1 MALVALFFCSFS
13 YSNAQVVGIQPS
25 PNSTYTTTPNLLN
38 PTVNSWVGT
47 VQGQNGGFVGG
58 TTPAFNPTT
67 NTIIFG
73 YTTATAAQTI
83 AINQA
88 LSGTGIQVGGYN
100 YSWNINN
107 DPTTGQYGTLTGRVV
122 LKDSGGNALQTYNY
136 NYPQQSGGFI
146 NYSGTQ
152 WFAQDYSLS
161 GLSNL
166 ELSFTGKDARFWAGY
181 YGPQVRTPSL
191 SLQYTVDP
199 CVTNPAYSP
208 SCPGYNN
215 VVTSSNLFTGTTG
228 TQAYAINQALA
239 FAGAGAT
246 IHGFNYGYT
255 YNVAARQC
263 AIFDLF
269 GFCLTGWNYSDAGV
283 ATVIT
288 DSNSATLFSESNTHN
303 GNNNGASGTYS
314 KQFRFSSSLPM
325 STLGG
330 FAMSPWTLGASSIT
344 NMYSEAV
351 YTADPCVSNPL
362 SSQSCSGYAAA
373 YLTQQ
378 CTLNSLYD
386 PSCPGYQTAQCNIN
400 PLYAQS
406 CPGYQAAYY
415 AQQCTLNAL
424 YDTGCPGYQQ
434 AYYNQQCAA
443 NPLYHTSCTGYAS
456 AYKTQQCNLDSLY
469 ATDCPNYAEAYVKKN
484 ILGIDNTGT
493 STTTKTT
500 ENKPSRTEAST
511 SISNDGRV
519 KTEVSKTGDSNV
531 DSVIETKATS
541 VSPDA
546 TATVQLAPSGGQQ
559 IVNTNTNTQ
568 GSTQSQ
574 QTNKTETRNASSS
587 SERQHSQQSARAEP
601 RSERSDQKSGTNE
614 GKSGREIREE
624 SRKEVNQK
632 AQQEMKRVENAVTFE
647 AQVAVQTNIIGA
659 MGFVP
664 GFSTYAQS
672 NVPDILQRQLQ
683 RQYARDVVD
692 NRVVGRKLFGG
703 SDRLHEEMVNEQ
715 YRK

>member
-1 MALVALFFCSFS
+1 MKKVLLLLLLSSSNLF
-13 YSNAQVVGIQPS
+13 AQVVGTQPS
-25 PNSTYTTTPNLLN
+25 PNATYNQTSNLLN

-47 VQGQNGGFVGG
+47 VQGQNGGFSGG
-58 TTPAFNPTT
+58 NTPAFNPST

-73 YTTATAAQTI
+73 YTTATATQTI

-107 DPTTGQYGTLTGRVV
+107 DSTTGQYGTLSGQVV
-122 LKDSGGNALQTYNY
+122 LRDAGGNALQTYNY
-136 NYPQQSGGFI
+136 NYPQQSGGFRT
-146 NYSGTQ
+146 YSGTQ

-166 ELSFTGKDARFWAGY
+166 ELSFTGKDATFWAGY
-181 YGPQVRTPSL
+181 YGPQVRNPSL

-215 VVTSSNLFTGTTG
+215 VITSSNLLPGTSG
-228 TQAYAINQALA
+228 TQAYAISSALSL
-239 FAGAGAT
+239 AGAGAT

-255 YNVAARQC
+255 YNVAGRQC
-263 AIFDLF
+263 AMFDLF

-288 DSNSATLFSESNTHN
+288 DSNSNTLFSESNTHN
-303 GNNNGASGTYS
+303 GNNNGTSGAFS
-314 KQFRFSSSLPM
+314 KQFRFSSSLPI

-351 YTADPCVSNPL
+351 YTADPCVSDPL

-373 YLTQQ
+373 YLAQQ
-378 CTLNSLYD
+378 CTLNALYD

-434 AYYNQQCAA
+434 AYYNQQCSI
-443 NPLYHTSCTGYAS
+443 NPLYHTGCNGYAS
-456 AYKTQQCNLDSLY
+456 AYKAQQCNLDGLY
-469 ATDCPNYAEAYVKKN
+469 ATDCPNYAEAYAKKN
-484 ILGIDNTGT
+484 ILGIDTTGT
-493 STTTKTT
+493 STTTKAT

-511 SISNDGRV
+511 TISSDGTV
-519 KTEVSKTGDSNV
+519 KTEVSKTGDSVV
-531 DSVIETKATS
+531 DSAIENKTTVTQDS
-541 VSPDA
+541 
-546 TATVQLAPSGGQQ
+546 TAPVQLTQPSGGNQ
-559 IVNTNTNTQ
+559 NANTQ
-568 GSTQSQ
+568 TSSQ
-574 QTNKTETRNASSS
+574 TSQNDTRKTETKTASSTN
-587 SERQHSQQSARAEP
+587 EKQQSQQSARTESRTAKNE
-601 RSERSDQKSGTNE
+601 SKSGSNE
-614 GKSGREIREE
+614 SKSSGEMRQAAQ
-624 SRKEVNQK
+624 QK
-632 AQQEMKRVENAVTFE
+632 AEQEMKKAESAATFE
-647 AQVAVQTNIIGA
+647 AQVAVQTNVIGA
-659 MGFVP
+659 MSFVP
-664 GFSTYAQS
+664 GFSSYAQA
-672 NVPDILQRQLQ
+672 NVPDLLQRELQ
-683 RQYARDVVD
+683 KQYGRGVVD
-692 NRVVGRKLFGG
+692 NRNVGRKLFGA
-703 SDRLHEEMVNEQ
+703 SDRLHEEMVNGQ
-715 YRK
+715 YR

>member
-1 MALVALFFCSFS
+1 
-13 YSNAQVVGIQPS
+13 
-25 PNSTYTTTPNLLN
+25 
-38 PTVNSWVGT
+38 
-47 VQGQNGGFVGG
+47 
-58 TTPAFNPTT
+58 
-67 NTIIFG
+67 
-73 YTTATAAQTI
+73 
-83 AINQA
+83 
-88 LSGTGIQVGGYN
+88 
-100 YSWNINN
+100 
-107 DPTTGQYGTLTGRVV
+107 
-122 LKDSGGNALQTYNY
+122 LK
-136 NYPQQSGGFI
+136 
-146 NYSGTQ
+146 
-152 WFAQDYSLS
+152 
-161 GLSNL
+161 
-166 ELSFTGKDARFWAGY
+166 
-181 YGPQVRTPSL
+181 
-191 SLQYTVDP
+191 YTVDP
-199 CVTNPAYSP
+199 CVANPGYSP
-208 SCPGYNN
+208 SCPGYNAII
-215 VVTSSNLFTGTTG
+215 SGNLLPGTTG
-228 TQAYAINQALA
+228 TQAYAISSALSL
-239 FAGAGAT
+239 AGAGAT
-246 IHGFNYGYT
+246 IHGFNYGYS
-255 YNVAARQC
+255 YNVPGRQC
-263 AIFDLF
+263 AMFDLF
-269 GFCLTGWNYSDAGV
+269 GLCLTGWNYSDAGV

-288 DSNSATLFSESNTHN
+288 DSNSTTLFSESNTHN
-303 GNNNGASGTYS
+303 GNNNGTTGTFS
-314 KQFRFSSSLPM
+314 KQFRFSSSLPI

-351 YTADPCVSNPL
+351 YTPDPCISNPL
-362 SSQSCSGYAAA
+362 SSQSCAGYAAA
-373 YLTQQ
+373 YQTQQ
-378 CTLNSLYD
+378 CTLNPLFD
-386 PSCPGYQTAQCNIN
+386 PACPGYAQAQCNIN

-469 ATDCPNYAEAYVKKN
+469 ATDCPNYAEAYAKKN

-511 SISNDGRV
+511 TISTDGKV
-519 KTEVSKTGDSNV
+519 KTEVSKTGDSAV
-531 DSVIETKATS
+531 DSAIESKTS
-541 VSPDA
+541 VTQDA
-546 TATVQLAPSGGQQ
+546 TVPVQLTQPSGGQQ

>member
-1 MALVALFFCSFS
+1 MMLVSSSLFAQQSPIAS
-13 YSNAQVVGIQPS
+13 YTA
-25 PNSTYTTTPNLLN
+25 TPNLLN
-38 PTVNSWVGT
+38 PTVNAWTGT
-47 VQGQNGGFVGG
+47 VQGQNGGYVGG
-58 TTPAFNPTT
+58 NTPAFNPST

-107 DPTTGQYGTLTGRVV
+107 DPTTGQFGTLAGKVV

-181 YGPQVRTPSL
+181 YGPQVRNPSL

-208 SCPGYNN
+208 SCPGYNA
-215 VVTSSNLFTGTTG
+215 VISGNLLSGTTG
-228 TQAYAINQALA
+228 TQAYAISSALSL
-239 FAGAGAT
+239 AGAGA
-246 IHGFNYGYT
+246 IVHGFNYGYD
-255 YNVAARQC
+255 YNVAGRSC

-283 ATVIT
+283 ATVVT
-288 DSNSATLFSESNTHN
+288 DSNNSTLYSESNTHN
-303 GNNNGASGTYS
+303 GGNSGSVGTYS
-314 KQFRFSSSLPM
+314 KQLRFNSSLPI

-330 FAMSPWTLGASSIT
+330 FAMSPWTLGNASIT
-344 NMYSEAV
+344 NMYSNAV
-351 YTADPCVSNPL
+351 YTADPCISNPL
-362 SSQSCSGYAAA
+362 SSQSCSGYAAV
-373 YLTQQ
+373 YLSQQ

-400 PLYAQS
+400 PLYLQS
-406 CPGYQAAYY
+406 CPGYQQAYY
-415 AQQCTLNAL
+415 TQQCTLNAL

-434 AYYNQQCAA
+434 AYYNQQCSA
-443 NPLYHTSCTGYAS
+443 NPLYHTGCPGYAQ
-456 AYKTQQCNLDSLY
+456 AYKTQQCNLNGLY
-469 ATDCPNYAEAYVKKN
+469 ATDCPNYAEAYAKKTV
-484 ILGIDNTGT
+484 LGIDTSGT
-493 STTTKTT
+493 STTT
-500 ENKPSRTEAST
+500 EIKPSTKEAST
-511 SISNDGRV
+511 TISSDGRV

-568 GSTQSQ
+568 GSAQTQ

-587 SERQHSQQSARAEP
+587 SEKQQPQQSARAEP
-601 RSERSDQKSGTNE
+601 KSERSEQKSGTNE
-614 GKSGREIREE
+614 GKSGGEIKAELK
-624 SRKEVNQK
+624 KEANQK
-632 AQQEMKRVENAVTFE
+632 AQQEIKRVENAVTFE
-647 AQVAVQTNIIGA
+647 AQVAVQTNVIGA
-659 MGFVP
+659 MSFVP

-683 RQYARDVVD
+683 RQYGKDVID
-692 NRVVGRKLFGG
+692 NRVVGRRMFGG
-703 SDRLHEEMVNEQ
+703 TDRMHQEMVEAQ
-715 YRK
+715 YK